1 MELKQI
7 NTSGTALPACFG
19 HRGACN
25 LASAGYPENTM
36 AAFKGAILDGS
47 EGIESGELISASPI
61 ISQLRPTIDVHIWYA

>member
-1 MELKQI
+1 MEPLC
-7 NTSGTALPACFG
+7 LPVSAIAG
-19 HRGACN
+19 H
-25 LASAGYPENTM
+25 ASAGYPENTM